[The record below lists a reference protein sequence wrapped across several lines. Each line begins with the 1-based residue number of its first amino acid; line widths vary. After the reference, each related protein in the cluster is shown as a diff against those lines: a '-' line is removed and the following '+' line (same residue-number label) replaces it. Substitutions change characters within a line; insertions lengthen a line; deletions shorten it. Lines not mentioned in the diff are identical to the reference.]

1 MPSREKELFMR
12 LNYQK
17 EKHEMIECLK
27 NFPWES
33 KRSVGDYLA
42 QTYYYVRHSEKF
54 LALAASLMSEADRRF
69 QKRFLQHLSEEN
81 AHDLMVKKDLEN
93 LGYFLEDF
101 PERPETKMFWE
112 TQYFKIE
119 HEDPMILMGYILLLE
134 DVASEVCSYLSEM
147 ICQHHTKKASTF
159 LRVHG
164 EEDPHHVAEALGVI
178 DSLAEPRQK
187 LVYANLIQSQKAY
200 KQMIQ
205 AIKENSLEDFE
216 IIAA

>member
-1 MPSREKELFMR
+1 MR

-17 EKHEMIECLK
+17 QKQEMIECLK
-27 NFPWES
+27 NFPWDS
-33 KRSVGDYLA
+33 KRATGEYLA

-54 LALAASLMSEADRRF
+54 LALAAALMSENDRRYH
-69 QKRFLQHLSEEN
+69 KRFLKHLSEEN

-112 TQYFKIE
+112 TQYYKIE
-119 HEDPMILMGYILLLE
+119 HEDPMSLMGYILLLE
-134 DVASEVCSYLSEM
+134 DVASDVCGLLAEK
-147 ICQHHTKKASTF
+147 ICQNHTNKASTF

-164 EEDPHHVAEALGVI
+164 EEDPHHVTEAREVI
-178 DSLAEPRQK
+178 DSLTETRQK
-187 LVYANLIQSQKAY
+187 LIYANLLQSQKAY

-205 AIKENSLEDFE
+205 AITENCSEDFST
-216 IIAA
+216 IAA

>member
-1 MPSREKELFMR
+1 MR

-17 EKHEMIECLK
+17 EKREMIDCLK
-27 NFPWES
+27 GFPWNS
-33 KRSVGDYLA
+33 KRATGDYLA

-54 LALAASLMSEADRRF
+54 LVLAASRMSEKDRRY
-69 QKRFLQHLSEEN
+69 QKRFLEHLAEEN

-101 PERPETKMFWE
+101 PERAETKMFWE

-134 DVASEVCSYLSEM
+134 DVASEVCTHLAQM
-147 ICQHHTKKASTF
+147 IGQHHTKKASTF

-178 DSLAEPRQK
+178 DSLEEPRQK
-187 LVYANLIQSQKAY
+187 LIYANLLQSQKAY
-200 KQMIQ
+200 KLMIQ
-205 AIKENSLEDFE
+205 AISENSSEDFSPV
-216 IIAA
+216 AA

>member
-1 MPSREKELFMR
+1 MR

-17 EKHEMIECLK
+17 EKSEMIECLK
-27 NFPWES
+27 QFPWDS
-33 KRSVGDYLA
+33 KRAVGDYLA

-54 LALAASLMSEADRRF
+54 LALAAGLMDDGDRKY

-101 PERPETKMFWE
+101 PERAETRMFWE

-134 DVASEVCSYLSEM
+134 DVASEVCSFLAEK
-147 ICQHHTKKASTF
+147 ICQHHSKKASTF

-164 EEDPHHVAEALGVI
+164 EEDPHHVTEALGVI
-178 DSLAEPRQK
+178 DSLSEVRQK
-187 LVYANLIQSQKAY
+187 LVYANLLQSQKAY
-200 KQMIQ
+200 QRMIQ
-205 AIKENSLEDFE
+205 AIRENSVEDFST
-216 IIAA
+216 IAA

>member
-1 MPSREKELFMR
+1 MR

-17 EKHEMIECLK
+17 EKREMIDGLK
-27 NFPWES
+27 NFPWDS
-33 KRSVGDYLA
+33 KRATGDYLA

-54 LALAASLMSEADRRF
+54 LALAAGLMNEEDRKYQR
-69 QKRFLQHLSEEN
+69 RFLQHLSEEN
-81 AHDLMVKKDLEN
+81 AHDLMVKKDLES
-93 LGYFLEDF
+93 LGYSLDDF
-101 PERPETKMFWE
+101 PERIETKMFWE

-134 DVASEVCSYLSEM
+134 DIASEVCGLLAEK

-178 DSLAEPRQK
+178 DSLAEARQR
-187 LVYANLIQSQKAY
+187 LVYSNLIQSQKAY
-200 KQMIQ
+200 VQMIQ
-205 AIKENSLEDFE
+205 AIIANEIED
-216 IIAA
+216 ISTMAA

>member
-1 MPSREKELFMR
+1 MR
-12 LNYQK
+12 LNYEKQK
-17 EKHEMIECLK
+17 IEMITKLRGL
-27 NFPWES
+27 PWES
-33 KRSVGDYLA
+33 KRTVGDYLA

-54 LALAASLMSEADRRF
+54 LALAAGLMSEKDRRY

-112 TQYFKIE
+112 TQYYKIE

-134 DVASEVCSYLSEM
+134 DVASEVCGQLAEKIS
-147 ICQHHTKKASTF
+147 QHHTKKASTF

-164 EEDPHHVAEALGVI
+164 EEDPHHVTEALGVI
-178 DSLAEPRQK
+178 DSLDETRQRN
-187 LVYANLIQSQKAY
+187 VYANLLQSQKAY
-200 KQMIQ
+200 IRMIQ
-205 AIKENSLEDFE
+205 AIGENAADDFST
-216 IIAA
+216 IAA

>member
-1 MPSREKELFMR
+1 MR

-17 EKHEMIECLK
+17 EKIEMIDCLK
-27 NFPWES
+27 AFPWSS
-33 KRSVGDYLA
+33 KRTVGDYLA

-54 LALAASLMSEADRRF
+54 LALAAGLMTEKDRAY
-69 QKRFLQHLSEEN
+69 QKRFLKHLSEEN

-101 PERPETKMFWE
+101 PERPETRMFWE

-134 DVASEVCSYLSEM
+134 DVASEVCGHLAEKIS
-147 ICQHHTKKASTF
+147 QHHSKKASTF

-164 EEDPHHVAEALGVI
+164 AEDPQHVAEALGVI
-178 DSLAEPRQK
+178 DSLDDMRQK
-187 LVYANLIQSQKAY
+187 LVYAHLLQSQRAY
-200 KQMIQ
+200 TRMIQ
-205 AIKENSLEDFE
+205 AIRENAAEDFSTN
-216 IIAA
+216 AA